1 MARHQHDQ
9 VSLPLWPLPLLAAA
23 LPLLATHLAWWL
35 SVRDGLAP
43 ACNPY
48 LDGCLSI
55 SRAARHGLGNDLFRM
70 AMLPCAPLQA
80 LCWVAAT
87 CWLRRDAP
95 GAAPTLPWLGVVAG
109 VALALYATFLG
120 TEGQAYELLRRY
132 GNVIYFGSTGL
143 ALLVTLRALSW
154 NRRAP
159 AYRALFVIALA
170 LLAIGLSSVVVAYA
184 VEEPGVRDDWRNV
197 LEWHLG
203 LWLTGIYAVLAWL
216 WRHERWVLASD

>member
-1 MARHQHDQ
+1 MARHQRDPI
-9 VSLPLWPLPLLAAA
+9 SLPLWPLPLLAAA
-23 LPLLATHLAWWL
+23 LPLLVTHLAWWV
-35 SVRDGLAP
+35 SVSDGLAP

-55 SRAARHGLGNDLFRM
+55 SRAARDGLGNDLFRL
-70 AMLPCAPLQA
+70 AMLPCAALQA
-80 LCWVAAT
+80 LCWVVAT
-87 CWLRRDAP
+87 GWLRRDAP
-95 GAAPTLPWLGVVAG
+95 GAAPALSWLGVIAG

-120 TEGQAYELLRRY
+120 TEGQIYELLRRY
-132 GNVIYFGSTGL
+132 GNVAYFGSTGL

-159 AYRALFVIALA
+159 AYRVLLVIALV
-170 LLAIGLSSVVVAYA
+170 LLAIGLASVAVAYV
-184 VEEPGVRDDWRNV
+184 VEEPKMRDGWRNV

-216 WRHERWVLASD
+216 WRRERWLLTSG